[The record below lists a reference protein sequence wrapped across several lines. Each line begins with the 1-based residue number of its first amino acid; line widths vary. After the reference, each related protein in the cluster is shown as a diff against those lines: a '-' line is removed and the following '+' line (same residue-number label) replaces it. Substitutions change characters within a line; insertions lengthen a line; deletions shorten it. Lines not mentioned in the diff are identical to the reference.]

1 MYTQLYAVSYSNYQT
16 LVPVLLVMIEIPKLR
31 FSTIVWLNAKCTVFD
46 FERRYFLDTS
56 LVIALNAIINAIFS
70 KYLEIA

>member
-1 MYTQLYAVSYSNYQT
+1 
-16 LVPVLLVMIEIPKLR
+16 MIEIPKLR